1 MSRPSSVMRSGPHGG
16 IHTQLMRNALD
27 DAVERLGGLLLD
39 HVGERAAGARERH
52 VDDER
57 VVLVVPAEVVDE
69 AEVDDVDA
77 ELGVDDVLERLFDL
91 VEALGC
97 E

>member
-16 IHTQLMRNALD
+16 IHTQLMRNASTMPSSAS
-27 DAVERLGGLLLD
+27 AVCSSM
-39 HVGERAAGARERH
+39 HVGEGASGARERH

-57 VVLVVPAEVVDE
+57 VVLVVPAEIVDE
-69 AEVDDVDA
+69 AEVDDVDP
-77 ELGVDDVLERLFDL
+77 ELGVHDVFQRLGDL
-91 VEALGC
+91 VEALGR

>member
-16 IHTQLMRNALD
+16 IHTQLMRNASTTPSSAS
-27 DAVERLGGLLLD
+27 AVCSSM

-57 VVLVVPAEVVDE
+57 VVLVVPAEVVDQP
-69 AEVDDVDA
+69 EVDDVDP
-77 ELGVDDVLERLFDL
+77 ELGVHDVLERFFDL
-91 VEALGC
+91 VVALGR